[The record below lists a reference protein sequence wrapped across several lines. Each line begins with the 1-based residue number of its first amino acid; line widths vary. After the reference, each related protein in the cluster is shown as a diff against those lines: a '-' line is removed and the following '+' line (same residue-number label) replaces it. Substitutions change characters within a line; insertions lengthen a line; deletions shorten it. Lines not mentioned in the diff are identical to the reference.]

1 MLSCWTRNI
10 YLIYILNV
18 PNIITIMLNFVFLI
32 NIIRVLYKKLTAS
45 NVNEPHQYKK
55 AVKATLILGLIFL

>member
-1 MLSCWTRNI
+1 
-10 YLIYILNV
+10 
-18 PNIITIMLNFVFLI
+18 MLNFVFLI

-55 AVKATLILGLIFL
+55 AVKATLILGNKNKFIRFTI